1 MDVSIFIAI
10 RSISSDSVGLA
21 FLVVLWLVSIGI
33 VYRLFIAW
41 NARIDEDGLTSIMDI
56 FVFSH
61 LFGVSSWQ
69 GSGSRVGTRQ
79 CDWVLATK
87 ALYQVA
93 AKPGINS

>member
-1 MDVSIFIAI
+1 MVST
-10 RSISSDSVGLA
+10 
-21 FLVVLWLVSIGI
+21 GI

-41 NARIDEDGLTSIMDI
+41 NVRIDEGGLTSTMDI

-69 GSGSRVGTRQ
+69 GSRGRVGARQ

-87 ALYQVA
+87 AMYQVA
-93 AKPGINS
+93 AKPEINS